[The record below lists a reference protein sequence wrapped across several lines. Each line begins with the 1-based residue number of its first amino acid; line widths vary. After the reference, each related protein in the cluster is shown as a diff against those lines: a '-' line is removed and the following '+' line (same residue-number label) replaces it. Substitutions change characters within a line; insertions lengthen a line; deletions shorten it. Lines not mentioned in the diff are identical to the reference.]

1 MQVSVENTGKLER
14 RLEVE
19 IPAEHVDREISN
31 RLKSI
36 SRTARLNGFRPGKAP
51 MTVIRQQFGAQV
63 QREVIGDLLQSS
75 FSEAVTA
82 KQLTP
87 TGNPRIEPQTL
98 GEGKGIKYV
107 ATFEVFPDVA
117 LAPLETLSF
126 DRTVATITDEDVETM
141 IERLRAERPVY
152 SAADR
157 PAQDKDR
164 VTVDFEGSI
173 DGVPFAG
180 GKGEGIPIVLGQGR
194 MLPDLEQGLIGVSA
208 GDDKDVSVAF
218 PADYRATELAGKTA
232 VFKIQVKAVEASAL
246 PALDEEFF
254 KQLGVESG
262 GLAKLKEDVADNL
275 NRELQQNLRA
285 RLKQT
290 VLEAILAANSVDL
303 PVTLVESQIQ
313 ELQME
318 AMRRAG
324 TQDVTKAPPREPLEE
339 PARRRVA
346 LGLILNEIIK
356 RDKIVVD
363 QARVAERLHEMAG
376 SYGDPEGLLK
386 AYRQN
391 ASAMRQIENLVLE
404 DQVVDSVLT
413 QAKVRELSSS
423 FKEVMQ
429 LP

>member
-1 MQVSVENTGKLER
+1 MQVSVENTGALER
-14 RLEVE
+14 RLEVQ
-19 IPAEHVDREISN
+19 IPAEHVDREIST
-31 RLKSI
+31 RLKTI

-63 QREVIGDLLQSS
+63 QREVVGDLLQSS
-75 FSEAVTA
+75 FAEAVTQ
-82 KQLTP
+82 KQLNP
-87 TGNPRIEPQTL
+87 TGNPRIEPQAL
-98 GEGKGIKYV
+98 GEGQGIKYV
-107 ATFEVFPDVA
+107 ATFEVFPEVT
-117 LAPLETLSF
+117 LAPLETL
-126 DRTVATITDEDVETM
+126 DITRTVASITDDDVDAM

-152 SAADR
+152 SPAER

-164 VTVDFEGSI
+164 VTVDFEGAI

-180 GKGEGIPIVLGQGR
+180 GKGDAVPIVLGQGR
-194 MLPDLEQGLIGVSA
+194 MLPEIEQSLLGAQA
-208 GDDKDVSVAF
+208 GEDKEVTLQF

-232 VFKIQVKAVEASAL
+232 VFKIQVKSVESTAL
-246 PALDEEFF
+246 PALDEHFF

-285 RLKQT
+285 RLKQQ
-290 VLEAILAANSVDL
+290 VLEAILAANSVEL
-303 PVTLVESQIQ
+303 PVSLVESQIQ
-313 ELQME
+313 EMQVE

-324 TQDVTKAPPREPLEE
+324 NQDVTKAPPREPFEE

-356 RDKIVVD
+356 RDAISVD
-363 QARVAERLHEMAG
+363 QARVTQRLNEMAG

-391 ASAMRQIENLVLE
+391 ANAMRQIENLVLE

-413 QAKVRELSSS
+413 QAKVREVHSS

-429 LP
+429 LA